1 MSKIKCSETGKD
13 AEFWCVDLKK
23 AFSAK
28 CLGRIINFDNPKT
41 INYTIEKIDYEHIG
55 THEITTY
62 ILNAAVT
69 AIIVLI
75 FLSRGW
81 TENYF
86 KGEPVCPSMGI
97 GRNMLAH
104 LDMNVFYYFKSSIAT
119 YCDIE
124 DSFWRLVMD
133 GWYRGVVTG
142 SDSWLLLLVTMPKA
156 MIFKSTIV
164 MLLQPVLGVIYG
176 LVGVLIDR
184 LVFFGITEANVI
196 QSWWERVS
204 GAKIR
209 AKKPPSRTLSVQEA
223 SDLGLPKQSKPLPV
237 TTYQWVQAKRS
248 LYLKFLSKICDVL
261 FLAGLVRLV
270 WAYFLG
276 KRREHLAWLVGT
288 CSLRDLAFEVG
299 VYYILSFL
307 WKQIDTSL
315 DKIFGKPSLTGAVAE
330 PLTLRSDAYGRNM
343 GRSYSA
349 QWTYFKSRMNRLYA
363 SYKGDAGAIGA
374 TVETVFSTVLSL
386 RLIGIVV
393 MPHFNISKVL
403 RIFLTMMG
411 FGGMLSRHSDWFAL
425 VTGYQDNQ
433 DNSGLYLSESLA
445 DFGLMQLFSTASTS
459 LEVGKQVAFGET
471 DSISGIIYHAYEVFW
486 RALVPF
492 AFFQLQKRYKAFNE
506 AREAAF
512 KAKWKSADGGDGTF
526 IGWMETHGC
535 PMWAPQDY

>member
-69 AIIVLI
+69 AIIVLM

-86 KGEPVCPSMGI
+86 KGEPVCPSI
-97 GRNMLAH
+97 GVGRSILARF
-104 LDMNVFYYFKSSIAT
+104 DMNAFYYLKSSIST

-124 DSFWRLVMD
+124 DSFWRLGMD
-133 GWYRGVVTG
+133 GWYRGVVTS

-204 GAKIR
+204 GAKIK

-276 KRREHLAWLVGT
+276 KQIRSLAWLV
-288 CSLRDLAFEVG
+288 SSPRDLAFEVG
-299 VYYILSFL
+299 VYYALSFL
-307 WKQIDTSL
+307 CKKIDASL
-315 DKIFGKPSLTGAVAE
+315 NKIFGKPSVPGSTGE
-330 PLTLRSDAYGRNM
+330 PLTLPSDAYGRNM

-349 QWTYFKSRMNRLYA
+349 QWTYFRSRMNRLYA
-363 SYKGDAGAIGA
+363 SYKRDAGAIGA
-374 TVETVFSTVLSL
+374 TVETAFFSVVGL
-386 RLIGIVV
+386 RLVGILV
-393 MPHFNISKVL
+393 MPYFNIAKVL
-403 RIFLTMMG
+403 RSLLTMIG
-411 FGGMLSRHSDWFAL
+411 FGRMLSDHSEWFAL
-425 VTGYQDNQ
+425 ETGYQ

-535 PMWAPQDY
+535 PMWAPVQEKRCE